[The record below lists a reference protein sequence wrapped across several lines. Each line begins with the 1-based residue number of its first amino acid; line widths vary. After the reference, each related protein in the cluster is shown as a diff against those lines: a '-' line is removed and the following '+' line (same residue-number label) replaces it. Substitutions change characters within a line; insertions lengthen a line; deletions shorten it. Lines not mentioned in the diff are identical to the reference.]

1 MEKIKAEAAET
12 LNIKLTS
19 NEEQYKK
26 VLKELILQVVSM
38 QRLFRDC
45 LNLWKK
51 SWLFGAERVTP
62 ERSLASSKKQPRNIP
77 YGSRQRFP
85 NSKTQILN
93 ANWQLIQKNTYQR
106 WIQVKQ
112 DCLHGKP
119 QIIPELVWAGS
130 SWELRRKEL
139 CAITPWTKDLN
150 FATRKHCLKSEA
162 YYSKNNHLILIY
174 SLF

>member
-51 SWLFGAERVTP
+51 S
-62 ERSLASSKKQPRNIP
+62 
-77 YGSRQRFP
+77 
-85 NSKTQILN
+85 
-93 ANWQLIQKNTYQR
+93 
-106 WIQVKQ
+106 
-112 DCLHGKP
+112 
-119 QIIPELVWAGS
+119 
-130 SWELRRKEL
+130 
-139 CAITPWTKDLN
+139 
-150 FATRKHCLKSEA
+150 
-162 YYSKNNHLILIY
+162 
-174 SLF
+174 